1 MLDAA
6 SVQHPSLVLATWT
19 KAIQTSAMQ
28 QLLALADRPGIVS
41 FALGLPDDELFP
53 RDALAQAATSV
64 LELER
69 YALQYQPALTSLKRH
84 IVHLMA
90 QRNVSCTE
98 EQVFLTAGAQQGMNL
113 LAHLLLD
120 TGGQVLTENQVYPGL
135 QQVIAPFQPHHLIV
149 PTDIEHGIDLNA
161 TRSLLASGMRPAFIY
176 VMSEGH
182 NPLGISMSSETRRG
196 LIELARTYQVPI
208 IEDDAYG
215 FLYYSETPTQPLRA
229 FDDQWVFYLGS
240 FSKIIAPSLRVG
252 WLIVPEDLMPKLA
265 VIKEASDINT
275 ATFSQRIIT
284 AYLESGHLPQRLSLL
299 RRVYRERRDAMLTA
313 LAQFFPRN
321 ARWSNPNSGMFVW
334 VELPHGID
342 TSALLPIAIEQE
354 NVAYIPGQAFSVDS
368 QAQASHCMRLNFS
381 RTTPERITEGIAR
394 LAHALRRAYPDLD

>member
-1 MLDAA
+1 MLDTA
-6 SVQHPSLVLATWT
+6 SIHHQSLVLAAWT
-19 KAIQTSAMQ
+19 KSIQTSAMQ

-53 RDALAQAATSV
+53 RDVLAQAATSV

-69 YALQYQPALTSLKRH
+69 YALQYQPALKSLKKH

-90 QRNVSCTE
+90 QRNVLCTE
-98 EQVFLTAGAQQGMNL
+98 EQIFLTAGAQQGMNL
-113 LAHLLLD
+113 LAHLLLNP
-120 TGGQVLTENQVYPGL
+120 GGQVLTENQVYPGL
-135 QQVIAPFQPHHLIV
+135 QQVIAPFQPHHLLV
-149 PTDIEHGIDLNA
+149 PTDIEHGIDLDA

-182 NPLGISMSSETRRG
+182 NPLGISMRSETRLG
-196 LIELARTYQVPI
+196 LIELARKYQVPI

-215 FLYYSETPTQPLRA
+215 FLYYTESPTQPLRA
-229 FDDQWVFYLGS
+229 LDDQWVFYLGS

-275 ATFSQRIIT
+275 ATFSQRIIA

-299 RRVYRERRDAMLTA
+299 RRVYGERRDAMLTA
-313 LAQFFPRN
+313 LSQFFPRG
-321 ARWSNPNSGMFVW
+321 ARWSNPSSGMFVW

-381 RTTPERITEGIAR
+381 RTTPERITEGVAR
-394 LAHALRRAYPDLD
+394 LAHALRRAYPDLY